1 MNTHNSNISAW
12 VSSYRDKS
20 FNTIPKNTK
29 ASANSNA
36 HKDAINENLKYSTK
50 LSTSFSQL
58 SNFGSE
64 GVNLDSD
71 KEDNYQTK
79 RSENVILNIGN
90 SEKNSNHHYMRTN
103 YYSSNNEI
111 NNIDTMSVEEKDPV
125 ILVKGQSHGSN
136 YSEKII
142 GQNQFTEFETS
153 QNSQNNIMN
162 NNSTPNYS
170 SHYNKN
176 YSNSMCYNTQYG
188 PHQNTLANKVILE
201 EEIMEED
208 SEKENSNNSCEN
220 IYDSKF
226 QKESPLLEKDTTK
239 EDNQNERKKKKKG
252 PTLQELIPLN
262 YLSEKEKFYKMNCK
276 YNPQFT
282 YCFDKLKC
290 PYKRPHVL

>member
-90 SEKNSNHHYMRTN
+90 SEKNSNHHYMNHT
-103 YYSSNNEI
+103 
-111 NNIDTMSVEEKDPV
+111 EE
-125 ILVKGQSHGSN
+125 LV
-136 YSEKII
+136 
-142 GQNQFTEFETS
+142 
-153 QNSQNNIMN
+153 
-162 NNSTPNYS
+162 
-170 SHYNKN
+170 
-176 YSNSMCYNTQYG
+176 
-188 PHQNTLANKVILE
+188 
-201 EEIMEED
+201 
-208 SEKENSNNSCEN
+208 
-220 IYDSKF
+220 
-226 QKESPLLEKDTTK
+226 
-239 EDNQNERKKKKKG
+239 
-252 PTLQELIPLN
+252 
-262 YLSEKEKFYKMNCK
+262 LS
-276 YNPQFT
+276 
-282 YCFDKLKC
+282 
-290 PYKRPHVL
+290 